1 MEIKRV
7 WHITM
12 RLKQVCLSDDSKIL
26 GFLLILPT
34 SFCTLTHKIHPHIHL
49 RDARG
54 DKNLLEYIS

>member
-49 RDARG
+49 RDAQG
-54 DKNLLEYIS
+54 DTNY